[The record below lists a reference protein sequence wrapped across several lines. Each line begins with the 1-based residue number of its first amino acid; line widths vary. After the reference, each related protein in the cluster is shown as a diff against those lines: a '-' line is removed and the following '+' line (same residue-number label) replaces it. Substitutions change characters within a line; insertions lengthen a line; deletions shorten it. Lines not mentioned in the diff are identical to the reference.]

1 MDANTLAAIQS
12 VCAAAVA
19 VVASLTTVWTA
30 RHHITV
36 GPPDPAHPNGTAVA
50 TAETP
55 PGP

>member
-55 PGP
+55 AGP